1 MEGVGAYFVLGSAG
15 VEGAV
20 AGDVVV
26 IADAA
31 IATGFMAGF
40 ELLDGETLGDSRRA
54 AMQHDERDVTVIFH
68 SRQIFFWLTNDG
80 WFVYIL
86 PQLVTQKAPAMAVRT
101 VMTKLMMF
109 FNVSFFI
116 MV

>member
-1 MEGVGAYFVLGSAG
+1 M
-15 VEGAV
+15 
-20 AGDVVV
+20 
-26 IADAA
+26 
-31 IATGFMAGF
+31 
-40 ELLDGETLGDSRRA
+40 
-54 AMQHDERDVTVIFH
+54 
-68 SRQIFFWLTNDG
+68 G

-101 VMTKLMMF
+101 GVAEVMMV

>member
-1 MEGVGAYFVLGSAG
+1 M
-15 VEGAV
+15 
-20 AGDVVV
+20 
-26 IADAA
+26 
-31 IATGFMAGF
+31 
-40 ELLDGETLGDSRRA
+40 
-54 AMQHDERDVTVIFH
+54 
-68 SRQIFFWLTNDG
+68 G

-116 MV
+116 MVFVF

>member
-1 MEGVGAYFVLGSAG
+1 M
-15 VEGAV
+15 
-20 AGDVVV
+20 
-26 IADAA
+26 
-31 IATGFMAGF
+31 
-40 ELLDGETLGDSRRA
+40 
-54 AMQHDERDVTVIFH
+54 
-68 SRQIFFWLTNDG
+68 G

-116 MV
+116 MVYFFLMVNVFFEENFQELRELRSYDITLHRRLYSRCQKGCCLCRLMDCCQSRRMG